1 MTISVS
7 GVKLGFY
14 MIRVSNL
21 FTAQQLWLGS
31 SFERYFSRDV
41 AICGHLDGF
50 TSSGFWLILSQEA
63 GVPGRWPLILKRLA
77 L

>member
-1 MTISVS
+1 VTISVS

-21 FTAQQLWLGS
+21 FTAQLWLGS

-41 AICGHLDGF
+41 AICGHLDRF
-50 TSSGFWLILSQEA
+50 TSSGFRLILSQEA